1 MQSIVKVLKW
11 LYDNWSAVVIIIGLL
26 TAVIVKLKAWS
37 KLSAD
42 EKLQAANSEKEKAL
56 TQLKQLALSWVTVL
70 EEKWSGIEKSGYIK
84 KSEFFERVY
93 DKLPVLSQYSDE
105 IEQTVSDIIDG
116 ALIEMRDILS
126 QQPETK
132 EELAV
137 SENADIV
144 EK

>member
-11 LYDNWSAVVIIIGLL
+11 LYDNWSVVVIVIGLL
-26 TAVIVKLKAWS
+26 TAVIIKLKAWS

-105 IEQTVSDIIDG
+105 IEQTVSYIFDG
-116 ALIEMRDILS
+116 ELIEMRYILS
-126 QQPETK
+126 GQPETK
-132 EELAV
+132 EEAAV
-137 SENADIV
+137 SENAAIA
-144 EK
+144 EE

>member
-56 TQLKQLALSWVTVL
+56 TQLKQLALSWVTVI
-70 EEKWSGIEKSGYIK
+70 EETWSGIEKSGYIQ

>member
-1 MQSIVKVLKW
+1 MQSIVKALKW
-11 LYDNWSAVVIIIGLL
+11 LYDNWSVVVIVIGLL

-116 ALIEMRDILS
+116 ALIELRDILS

-132 EELAV
+132 EEAAV
-137 SENADIV
+137 SENAAIA
-144 EK
+144 EE

>member
-11 LYDNWSAVVIIIGLL
+11 LYDNWSVVVIILGIL
-26 TAVIVKLKAWS
+26 TAFIVKLKAWS
-37 KLSAD
+37 ELSAD
-42 EKLQAANSEKEKAL
+42 EKLQTANSEREKAL
-56 TQLKQLALSWVTVL
+56 TQLKQFALSWVTTL

-93 DKLPVLSQYSDE
+93 DKLPVLSKYSDE

-126 QQPETK
+126 QQPEAK
-132 EELAV
+132 DEASV
-137 SENADIV
+137 SESVDIA
-144 EK
+144 EE